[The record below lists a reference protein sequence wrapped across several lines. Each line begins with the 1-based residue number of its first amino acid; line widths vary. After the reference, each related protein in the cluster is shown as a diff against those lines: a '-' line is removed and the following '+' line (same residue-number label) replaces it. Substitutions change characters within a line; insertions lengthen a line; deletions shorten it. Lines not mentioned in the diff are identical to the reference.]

1 MELLSPEVGLYVWIL
16 LSFLSLGLFLAA
28 LLKLIQYENLDI
40 NTKLFWT
47 LIILFV
53 PTIGPMLL
61 FALGGIINRKKITS

>member
-1 MELLSPEVGLYVWIL
+1 MELLSPEVGLYAWIL
-16 LSFLSLGLFLAA
+16 FSFISLGLFLAG
-28 LLKLIQYENLDI
+28 LLKLIQYEHLDM